1 MDWDQVLCH
10 RPPLSPHHGVGG
22 LHGLGHPLRTLL
34 MNAPL

>member
-10 RPPLSPHHGVGG
+10 RPLLSPHHGVGG